1 MKKRLVVSF
10 IAVLI
15 MLSFCGC
22 GAPIQN
28 LSENL
33 NEPLAN
39 VMEGYSSLDEY
50 FAAVK
55 SGQTTP
61 EPLAIPENLPEG
73 AKFREITKRD
83 TYVHTIYS
91 YPYREDVFGPA
102 EKLDPYDVEEA
113 TYILY
118 ERWLPGTT
126 EDQKKANDEVIENG
140 DAKTITVDGTEY
152 KYKLQGSKYYFSY
165 IDSDAGAI
173 FAAIPAFAP
182 PEELIE
188 FLDVMLVI

>member
-1 MKKRLVVSF
+1 MNKRVIIFLVAIF
-10 IAVLI
+10 IIGSL
-15 MLSFCGC
+15 CGC
-22 GAPIQN
+22 GEPSPN

-33 NEPLAN
+33 NEPQAN

-50 FAAVK
+50 FAAVQ

-126 EDQKKANDEVIENG
+126 EDQKKANDEVIEKG

-152 KYKLQGSKYYFSY
+152 KYYLQGSKYYFSY

>member
-1 MKKRLVVSF
+1 MNKRLAMFLAAVF
-10 IAVLI
+10 IA
-15 MLSFCGC
+15 LSLCGC

-28 LSENL
+28 LSAKL
-33 NEPLAN
+33 NEPQAN

-55 SGQTTP
+55 SGQTTA
-61 EPLAIPENLPEG
+61 EPLAVPVTIPEG
-73 AKFREITKRD
+73 AKLQNISKRD
-83 TYVHTIYS
+83 TYVHTVYS
-91 YPYREDVFGPA
+91 IPYREDVFGPK
-102 EKLDPYDVEEA
+102 EDLDPYDVEEA

-152 KYKLQGSKYYFSY
+152 KYKSAGTKYYFSY
-165 IDSDAGAI
+165 VDSDAGAI

-182 PEELIE
+182 PEELIKY
-188 FLDVMLVI
+188 LDVMLII